1 MIVRHAS
8 VPRGLILQ
16 EEYLFNTL
24 GAPEAYGLPKIPFV
38 NRYAFGH
45 WHSHSLLSNR
55 RLKTR
60 RGSSSLMNPSSHDFY
75 PISLRLTLHRG
86 SYHTTPD
93 SRILT
98 SHCAYFIALV
108 YLGSRLA
115 RVLHF
120 TTTASSEFN

>member
-8 VPRGLILQ
+8 VPCGLILQ
-16 EEYLFNTL
+16 EKYLFNTL

-60 RGSSSLMNPSSHDFY
+60 RGFSPFMNPSSHDFY
-75 PISLRLTLHRG
+75 PIRLTLHRG
-86 SYHTTPD
+86 SYRTTPD
-93 SRILT
+93 CHILT
-98 SHCAYFIALV
+98 SHCAHFIALV

-120 TTTASSEFN
+120 TSTASSEFN